1 MTMRLACCLIALL
14 LDLVP
19 GVAPSQT
26 TDQATV
32 VSQPSQ
38 EWVIVMHDP
47 RSSRRRS
54 RIGGVGYSAGPSYD
68 GDPQLKR
75 AARRLAKDFELEI
88 VTEWP
93 IKSLNVHCVVVTLP
107 ADQAVTAFIDR
118 LTADPRVASVQRMNA
133 FETSATLDPYRKLQ
147 VGLNRLGITDV
158 QSFATGA
165 GVSVSIVDSGI
176 DATHPDLDGVV
187 VLQENFVDSAATP
200 AEQHGTGVAGVIAA
214 KANNGVGVAGVAPAA
229 HVHALRACWQ
239 KDENSAKAHCNT
251 LTLSR
256 ALDRVIEI
264 KPRLLNLSLT
274 GPYDPLLEELLAIVL
289 KQDTIVVAAFD
300 ESRDAGNRFPM
311 AQPGVFYA
319 RSAERDADSGSRDCL
334 PAPGTDVLTLQPSN
348 QYDVLNGNSLSAA
361 HVSGVIAL
369 LLEHYPAL
377 TVDKLSDVLNE
388 SIAEHDGAATISAC
402 RAFQVLDHQFACPST
417 VVEAQTF

>member
-1 MTMRLACCLIALL
+1 MRLVFCL
-14 LDLVP
+14 LVLFLGLFP
-19 GVAPSQT
+19 GVALSQT
-26 TDQATV
+26 TEAGIEFTD
-32 VSQPSQ
+32 PPQ

-47 RSSRRRS
+47 RSNRRRS

-68 GDPQLKR
+68 GDPRLKR
-75 AARRLAKDFELEI
+75 AARRLAADFKLKI

-93 IKSLNVHCVVVTLP
+93 IKSLNVHCVVATLP
-107 ADQAVTAFIDR
+107 ADQAVADFIDQ
-118 LTADPRVASVQRMNA
+118 LKADPRVASVQQMNA
-133 FETSATLDPYRKLQ
+133 FESSGTIDPYRKLQ
-147 VGLNRLGITDV
+147 LGLDKLGVTDV
-158 QSFATGA
+158 HSFATGA
-165 GVSVSIVDSGI
+165 GVSVSIIDSGV

-187 VLQENFVDSAATP
+187 VLQENFVDSAAMP

-214 KANNGVGVAGVAPAA
+214 RTNNGVGVAGVAPDAD
-229 HVHALRACWQ
+229 VQALRACWQ
-239 KDENSAKAHCNT
+239 NDESSAKAHCNT

-274 GPYDPLLEELLAIVL
+274 GPYDPLLEQLLTIVL
-289 KQDTIVVAAFD
+289 EQDTIVVAAFD
-300 ESRDAGNRFPM
+300 EARGTGKRFPM
-311 AQPGVFYA
+311 AQRGVFYA
-319 RSAERDADSGSRDCL
+319 RNAELTADSRLRDCL

-377 TVDKLSDVLNE
+377 TVGRLADVLNA
-388 SIAEHDGAATISAC
+388 SIERQEGAATISAC
-402 RAFQVLDHQFACPST
+402 RAFQVLDSQLVCTST
-417 VVEAQTF
+417 VVEAGAF

>member
-1 MTMRLACCLIALL
+1 
-14 LDLVP
+14 
-19 GVAPSQT
+19 
-26 TDQATV
+26 
-32 VSQPSQ
+32 
-38 EWVIVMHDP
+38 MHDP
-47 RSSRRRS
+47 RSNRRRS

-75 AARRLAKDFELEI
+75 AARRLAKDFELNI

-93 IKSLNVHCVVVTLP
+93 IKSLNVHCVVATLP
-107 ADQAVTAFIDR
+107 ANQAVTAFIDR
-118 LTADPRVASVQRMNA
+118 LTADPRVASVQKMNA
-133 FETSATLDPYRKLQ
+133 FESSASLDPYRKLQ
-147 VGLNRLGITDV
+147 VGLNKLGVTDV
-158 QSFATGA
+158 HAFATGD
-165 GVSVSIVDSGI
+165 GVSVSIVDSGV

-187 VLQENFVDSAATP
+187 VSQENFVDSAAMP

-214 KANNGVGVAGVAPAA
+214 RTNNGVGVAGVAPDAD
-229 HVHALRACWQ
+229 VHALRACWQ
-239 KDENSAKAHCNT
+239 KDESSAKARCNT

-274 GPYDPLLEELLAIVL
+274 GPYDPLLEQLLAIVL

-300 ESRDAGNRFPM
+300 EARDAGKRFPM

-319 RSAERDADSGSRDCL
+319 RNADLYADSQSRDCL

-377 TVDKLSDVLNE
+377 TVGKLSDVLKE
-388 SIAEHDGAATISAC
+388 SIAQHDGAATISAC
-402 RAFQVLDHQFACPST
+402 RAFQVLDHQFVCAST
-417 VVEAQTF
+417 AVEAGTF